1 MHQPYTFTTED
12 GPKSGRERIVWW
24 RETKA
29 LRGAQIAAMPKYKRY
44 QYLDRLHH
52 ERCMIRNSYSYY
64 SRFTCQN
71 FYISLDV
78 MERAQ
83 ERRRKT
89 GLPTPEAR
97 KQHRHIIESL
107 RMSRMGDGGPLARL
121 DRSVEGNPPF
131 IYDLHSGY
139 IYMEDDLMDAMNAG
153 IKFELLTLRMTE
165 GRALKIRDIETRTKH
180 HGYWYFDTHEK
191 DRFKTDLTAKVR
203 IEFLFSNPTDL
214 LWFKFRYG

>member
-1 MHQPYTFTTED
+1 MQPLTFTSED
-12 GPKSGRERIVWW
+12 GPRSGRERIAWW
-24 RETKA
+24 RATKA
-29 LRGAQIAAMPKYKRY
+29 QRGAQLAAMPKYRRY
-44 QYLDRLHH
+44 PIMDRLHH
-52 ERCMIRNSYSYY
+52 DKWMIRKSYDTF

-83 ERRRKT
+83 DRRRRN
-89 GLPTPEAR
+89 GLPTPEDR
-97 KQHRHIIESL
+97 RQHRHIIESL

-121 DRSVEGNPPF
+121 ERSIEGNPPF

-153 IKFELLTLRMTE
+153 IEFEILTLRMTE
-165 GRALKIRDIETRTKH
+165 GRALKIRDVETRTKH
-180 HGYWYFDTHEK
+180 HGYWSFDTHEK
-191 DRFKTDLTAKVR
+191 DRFNREPGAEVR
-203 IEFLFSNPTDL
+203 IEFFFSNPTDL

>member
-1 MHQPYTFTTED
+1 MTPYTFTHED
-12 GPKSGRERIVWW
+12 GPKSGRERIIWW

-29 LRGAQIAAMPKYKRY
+29 VRAAQIAAMPKYKRY

-52 ERCMIRNSYSYY
+52 EKCMLKKSYLTY

-83 ERRRKT
+83 ERRRRA
-89 GLPTPEAR
+89 GLSTPESR
-97 KQHRHIIESL
+97 KQHRHVIQSL
-107 RMSRMGDGGPLARL
+107 RMARMSDGGPLARME
-121 DRSVEGNPPF
+121 RSIEGNPPF
-131 IYDLHSGY
+131 IHDLHSGY

-153 IKFELLTLRMTE
+153 IKFEILTLTMTE
-165 GRALKIRDIETRTKH
+165 SRALKIMDTETRTKH
-180 HGYWYFDTHEK
+180 HGYWSFDTHEK
-191 DRFKTDLTAKVR
+191 DRFKSQPDEKVR
-203 IEFLFSNPTDL
+203 IEFFFSNPTDL

>member
-1 MHQPYTFTTED
+1 MQPLTFTSED
-12 GPKSGRERIVWW
+12 GPKGVRERIAWW
-24 RETKA
+24 RATKA
-29 LRGAQIAAMPKYKRY
+29 QRGAQVAAMPKYRRY
-44 QYLDRLHH
+44 PIMDRLHH
-52 ERCMIRNSYSYY
+52 DKCMIRQSYLIV

-83 ERRRKT
+83 DRRRRT
-89 GLPTPEAR
+89 GLPTPESR

-107 RMSRMGDGGPLARL
+107 RMSRMSDGGPLARL

-131 IYDLHSGY
+131 IHDLHSGY
-139 IYMEDDLMDAMNAG
+139 IYMEEDLMDAMNAG
-153 IKFELLTLRMTE
+153 IEFEILTLVMTE

-180 HGYWYFDTHEK
+180 HGYWYFDTHEAERYNSDPK
-191 DRFKTDLTAKVR
+191 ATVR